1 MLRATQ
7 YKEPQTWLYGSVS
20 ILDREWDN
28 PRLER
33 AAVKEAVRKQ
43 GRCGHLTLGQLW
55 DCHPASDSWP
65 TSRAGVSCPPM
76 RDRQPRTAKQIELAR
91 VAYEERQIA
100 ADRHVARLKQEA
112 EWRAIERERA
122 LAEGNERARQAA
134 DQAMRDQW
142 RQQEEQQAQP
152 TTQELVDRAQEAIK
166 RAERIQAN
174 VVPAN
179 RVDPRL
185 AWQIANHQRKNGGR

>member
-33 AAVKEAVRKQ
+33 AYVREAVRKQ

-65 TSRAGVSCPPM
+65 TSRAGVPWPPK
-76 RDRQPRTAKQIELAR
+76 RYQPRTAKQIELAR
-91 VAYEERQIA
+91 VAQEERRIA
-100 ADRHVARLKQEA
+100 SERELRRLKHDA
-112 EWRAIERERA
+112 EWRAIERER
-122 LAEGNERARQAA
+122 ERQA
-134 DQAMRDQW
+134 
-142 RQQEEQQAQP
+142 
-152 TTQELVDRAQEAIK
+152 TTQELVARAQEAIK
-166 RAERIQAN
+166 RAERVLAN

-179 RVDPRL
+179 RLDPRL